1 MEDFTAWL
9 SEQDVSIQY
18 LYTRLVRQYPDTGLQ
33 KRIASEGYGSFLLSQ
48 QNPDGH
54 WGKYYYQ
61 PKWTSTHY
69 TLLQLKDCGISPDQP
84 VCREIVFRMFEEC
97 QLPDGGLNLAK
108 SNMASDICVDG
119 MILNYA
125 SYFIPE
131 SEKLESLVASILKKQ
146 KSDGG
151 FTWYDQNEGDPHST
165 ICVLEGLHSF
175 QENVKST
182 ELQSKIDV
190 AIRGGLDYFYQHHLF
205 LAEKKYQKLIYP
217 FRYFYSVFHFLL
229 LAAELGL
236 EANKVMDE
244 ALNLISKKEQNG
256 FYKLEKVYK
265 GQMFIEFSKIGE
277 IDPFLTIYGK
287 AIFERLR

>member
-1 MEDFTAWL
+1 MDDFTTWL

-18 LYTRLVRQYPDTGLQ
+18 LYTKLVKQHADTKLQ

-151 FTWYDQNEGDPHST
+151 FTWYDQSKGDPHST

-175 QENVKST
+175 QVNAESK
-182 ELQSKIDV
+182 ELQLQV
-190 AIRGGLDYFYQHHLF
+190 ERAIRGGLDYFYQHHLF

-217 FRYFYSVFHFLL
+217 FRYFYSVFRFLL
-229 LAAELGL
+229 LAAGLGF
-236 EANKVMDE
+236 EANKEIGE
-244 ALNLISKKEQNG
+244 ALDLLPKKEHNG
-256 FYKLEKVYK
+256 FYNLEKAYK
-265 GQMFIEFSKIGE
+265 GQTFIEFSKIGE
-277 IDPFLTIYGK
+277 IDPFLTVYGK
-287 AIFERLR
+287 SILARLR